1 VHLPRSGASTLRAV
15 GGAAVKEQAAP
26 ARAQGAPRS
35 PLAERCAGHGG
46 VRLGV
51 IEVTRVLGFFAMI
64 AGMALGAVGVGVGL
78 DTGRWWLALGGML
91 VAALSSCFDLFGEA
105 ALVRL
110 LARRL
115 ESRPGSVLRA
125 SPSNSALVNVEPAAT
140 VQRVKRVPDEVALL
154 ELVPRSGRLALE
166 GVGGRAEVRAEH
178 RPVITARRDQP
189 FPVVSLRYFEGERH
203 FDLVL
208 YQQPSFVRFFAVML
222 GLLRIV
228 RHPSERLAERMR
240 VSLEGV
246 QLPGRNVP
254 ERAAAEGG
262 SSVANAAARR
272 N

>member
-1 VHLPRSGASTLRAV
+1 MRERVTLERSQ
-15 GGAAVKEQAAP
+15 E
-26 ARAQGAPRS
+26 APRS
-35 PLAERCAGHGG
+35 PLAERCADDVG

-51 IEVTRVLGFFAMI
+51 IEITRVVGFLAMI
-64 AGMALGAVGVGVGL
+64 AGMALGAVGVAFGL
-78 DTGRWWLALGGML
+78 DSGRWWLALGGML

-105 ALVRL
+105 ALVRV

-140 VQRVKRVPDEVALL
+140 VQRVKRVPDEIALL

-178 RPVITARRDQP
+178 RPAITARRDRP
-189 FPVVSLRYFEGERH
+189 FPVVSLRYQEGERH
-203 FDLVL
+203 FDLVI

-240 VSLEGV
+240 HSLEGV

-254 ERAAAEGG
+254 EVEPAESG
-262 SSVANAAARR
+262 SSATSAAARR
-272 N
+272 S